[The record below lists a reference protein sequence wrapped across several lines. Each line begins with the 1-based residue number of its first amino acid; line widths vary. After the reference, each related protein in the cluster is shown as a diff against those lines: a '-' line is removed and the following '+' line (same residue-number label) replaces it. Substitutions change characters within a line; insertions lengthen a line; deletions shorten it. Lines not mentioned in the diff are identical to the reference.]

1 MMRRLTGLAIVLL
14 IPGFMVADAAAASSA
29 SRPSF
34 RLALFG
40 NAALSSYA
48 QGGDIFSSEIIFSL
62 SIRPPAAAAAT
73 GLEYGVDL
81 RTAGYPSA
89 EERKPRV
96 SIYEAYVGGRLAGGR
111 LTFRLG
117 QLWLNELGALGAVG
131 GGLAEARV
139 GGPAFLGRFRIGV
152 FAGLE
157 PKILEA
163 GYAPD
168 VTKYGGYVALEGPD
182 ARRHV
187 LGYVNLRH
195 AGYTERSVLLF
206 NNYVPV
212 GNVFHL
218 YQAAEYDLDGPG
230 GQGSGRLTYVFINA
244 RLSPVRA
251 VEFQGIFHRGR
262 SVDARLITD
271 NLIHN
276 RLIKPSDLEGYL
288 FESGGGRLTVRP
300 WTGLQVY
307 AGYSQDRTNVGER
320 RRDRWSFGLYA
331 ANLAKTGLDLNV
343 SDWRMKSP
351 GGSAY
356 DSWYVSLGRTF
367 GRRLYIEGFYASSVS
382 VLRYFGANSLK
393 VDTYPRT
400 QRFGL
405 SSVLTLWRTASV
417 LVDAERTAG
426 DDYWEYR
433 LLTGLRYRF

>member
-1 MMRRLTGLAIVLL
+1 LTV
-14 IPGFMVADAAAASSA
+14 
-29 SRPSF
+29 
-34 RLALFG
+34 
-40 NAALSSYA
+40 
-48 QGGDIFSSEIIFSL
+48 
-62 SIRPPAAAAAT
+62 
-73 GLEYGVDL
+73 
-81 RTAGYPSA
+81 
-89 EERKPRV
+89 
-96 SIYEAYVGGRLAGGR
+96 
-111 LTFRLG
+111 RLG

-131 GGLAEARV
+131 GGLAEAKV
-139 GGPAFLGRFRIGV
+139 GGPAYLGRFRVGV

-163 GYAPD
+163 GYSPD
-168 VTKYGGYVALEGPD
+168 VTKYGGYVVLEGGG

-187 LGYVNLRH
+187 LGYVGLRH
-195 AGYTERSVLLF
+195 AGYAERSVLLL

-212 GNVFHL
+212 GNVFYL

-230 GQGSGRLTYVFINA
+230 GQGTGRLTYVFINA
-244 RLSPVRA
+244 RFSPARA

-288 FESGGGRLTVRP
+288 FESSGGRLTLRP
-300 WTGLQVY
+300 WAGMQVY

-331 ANLAKTGLDLNV
+331 ANLAGTGLDLSI

-356 DSWYVSLGRTF
+356 DSWYASLGKTF
-367 GRRLYIEGFYASSVS
+367 GRRLYVEAFYASSVS

-400 QRFGL
+400 QRFGV
-405 SSVLTLWRTASV
+405 STVLTLWRTASF

-426 DDYWEYR
+426 GDYREYR